1 MSAFVSSLMAQ
12 ESDLLP
18 RGARRML
25 TDPTVGR
32 SKWSRDA
39 LQGFVLF
46 FFFFFSTGKTMSC
59 QEHTGKN
66 DNYGIT
72 NLKFSIKV
80 LIFWD

>member
-1 MSAFVSSLMAQ
+1 MSAFLSNLMAQ

-18 RGARRML
+18 LRSQEDADRPHSREASGAGML
-25 TDPTVGR
+25 
-32 SKWSRDA
+32 SN
-39 LQGFVLF
+39 GFLF
-46 FFFFFSTGKTMSC
+46 NTGKTVSC

-80 LIFWD
+80 LIFWG